1 MALRMISYGYKMVN
15 GILTVNDEEARVVV
29 EIFQRYGAGEILKAI
44 ADDLTE
50 RGVIFYQEKNVW
62 NKNMIAR
69 IIENKKYIGED
80 GYPAIVSDEDYERA
94 YNLKSQKGVKKVEYS
109 PEVEYLKDT
118 IVCSQ
123 CGKRL
128 YRHATWSKREK
139 WFCTNDCK
147 NDIYIGDQEIFDAIT
162 DAFVKAKSNPESVN
176 NEGKVETYN
185 PSLAIVRQNNEIN
198 RLMDQSNVQFQAV
211 KKLILQCV
219 EMKFVCCSE
228 NKSESHTVYIKEGLK
243 RWNTDEA
250 VLPLMKKI
258 VDAISLEKDGSITIT
273 LINQAKIIGGN
284 KNASSNTID

>member
-1 MALRMISYGYKMVN
+1 MVC
-15 GILTVNDEEARVVV
+15 I
-29 EIFQRYGAGEILKAI
+29 
-44 ADDLTE
+44 
-50 RGVIFYQEKNVW
+50 
-62 NKNMIAR
+62 
-69 IIENKKYIGED
+69 
-80 GYPAIVSDEDYERA
+80 
-94 YNLKSQKGVKKVEYS
+94 
-109 PEVEYLKDT
+109 
-118 IVCSQ
+118 
-123 CGKRL
+123 
-128 YRHATWSKREK
+128 
-139 WFCTNDCK
+139 CTNGCK
-147 NDIYIGDQEIFDAIT
+147 NDIYIGDQEIFDTIT
-162 DAFVKAKSNPESVN
+162 DAFVKAKSNPESVK

-219 EMKFVCCSE
+219 EMKFECCSE
-228 NKSESHTVYIKEGLK
+228 NKSESYTVYIKEGLK